1 MTLNICPYSLSPLV
15 HIYHLLKVARVLFL
29 LAFFRSFIRSFLSSL
44 YSISLY
50 STIYIYC
57 GGPPIRDLQYELVS
71 GALRELGDS
80 PYGSRLLAHSSIAQL
95 KGLATAPFD
104 PGYVYAGPELP

>member
-1 MTLNICPYSLSPLV
+1 MSLFSLSPLV

-57 GGPPIRDLQYELVS
+57 GGPPIRDLQYELVG
-71 GALRELGDS
+71 GAFERARRFPLRIKVASAQQHS
-80 PYGSRLLAHSSIAQL
+80 PDQRIGNRAI
-95 KGLATAPFD
+95 
-104 PGYVYAGPELP
+104 